1 MTKKFILNFLRPQVK
16 PITIPPRDEVV
27 ANVEESVETS
37 SETFA
42 AVVKRMEEAEEAQNK
57 LKMEVEEAEAL
68 AEAETQKYAD
78 KLQMLLK
85 NNAIL
90 RRKKQRALELAREA
104 REWYLSQKAA
114 LEEAENDEDMSTPIE
129 PNAVDDA
136 IDEVQAENA
145 IEN

>member
-57 LKMEVEEAEAL
+57 LKMEVEEAEVL

-104 REWYLSQKAA
+104 RE
-114 LEEAENDEDMSTPIE
+114 
-129 PNAVDDA
+129 
-136 IDEVQAENA
+136 
-145 IEN
+145 